1 MNLRPYKFK
10 PLLKTV
16 IWGGEK
22 IVAFKG
28 IDSELHQVGESWEL
42 SGVEGH
48 ESVVDGGP
56 DDGLTLSQLIE
67 RHGAELVGERVYRK
81 HGNKFPLLVKLID
94 ARRDLSVQV
103 HPGDEMAMRCHG
115 CMGKNEMWY
124 ILEAEAG
131 AIIRTGFNRRLTQA
145 EFDRRMADGTLLE
158 AVNAV
163 ESRPGDTFYIPA
175 GQIHTIGAGNLLV
188 EIQQS
193 SDVTYRV
200 WDYNRRDADGNLRQ
214 LHVQQAREAL
224 DYEPRD
230 GQVHYMDQGGGQMT
244 GLVCSPD
251 FDVRRLDVDGAYRLD
266 MPEGHSFVAAVCLD
280 GDLRL
285 SADNMPG
292 ASLSR
297 GETALIPA
305 AASCVEMNG
314 TARLLLASVPERA

>member
-1 MNLRPYKFK
+1 MQIYKFNSVLK
-10 PLLKTV
+10 PVL
-16 IWGGEK
+16 WGGDRL
-22 IVAFKG
+22 VAFKRLPAQCEP
-28 IDSELHQVGESWEL
+28 IGESWEL
-42 SGVEGH
+42 SAMPGR
-48 ESVVDGGP
+48 ESVVAQGEDQ
-56 DDGLTLSQLIE
+56 GLTLTGLV
-67 RHGAELVGERVYRK
+67 RRYGADLVGRDVYRRY
-81 HGNKFPLLVKLID
+81 GDCFPLLIKLID

-251 FDVRRLDVDGAYRLD
+251 FDVSRLDVDGAYRLD

-280 GDLRL
+280 GDLTL